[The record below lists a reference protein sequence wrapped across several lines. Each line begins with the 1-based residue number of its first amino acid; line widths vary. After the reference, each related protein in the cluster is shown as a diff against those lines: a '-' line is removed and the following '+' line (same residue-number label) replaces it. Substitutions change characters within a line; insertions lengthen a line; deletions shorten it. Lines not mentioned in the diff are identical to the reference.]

1 MSTLSAVAKHEYYV
15 ELGNALPPPVLDQPE
30 YRERRLQ
37 TAIETFEA
45 LGPGDA
51 YEARL
56 AVRIVLCG
64 AHAVDSLREAGVH
77 REDFRKMTRCRAQA
91 AGLMREERAG
101 ERMLAQEQKMRRA
114 TESVAGGMP
123 AQPGVAFALPQQ
135 AAPRSAPPPIQAA
148 VAAPQFSA
156 AVPPAAA
163 PIRPAATQ
171 TAPPPVQ
178 EAAEPPLSPEAI
190 ANAEAFAQENPVAA
204 AQNRHDRGVTRR
216 NTAYFRHVRLPTD
229 PAVTD
234 ALVRGTSDLLTFLD
248 EVGGDELDKAA

>member
-1 MSTLSAVAKHEYYV
+1 
-15 ELGNALPPPVLDQPE
+15 
-30 YRERRLQ
+30 
-37 TAIETFEA
+37 
-45 LGPGDA
+45 
-51 YEARL
+51 
-56 AVRIVLCG
+56 
-64 AHAVDSLREAGVH
+64 VDSLREAGVH

-148 VAAPQFSA
+148 VAAPQSSA
-156 AVPPAAA
+156 AVPPEAAPPAAA
-163 PIRPAATQ
+163 PIRPAATRA
-171 TAPPPVQ
+171 APPPVQ
-178 EAAEPPLSPEAI
+178 EAAEPPPSPEAT
-190 ANAEAFAQENPVAA
+190 AKAEAFAQENPVAA
-204 AQNRHDRGVTRR
+204 AQIRHDRGVTPQ
-216 NTAYFRHVRLPTD
+216 NTAYFRHVKLPTA

-234 ALVRGTSDLLTFLD
+234 ALVRGSSDLLTFLD